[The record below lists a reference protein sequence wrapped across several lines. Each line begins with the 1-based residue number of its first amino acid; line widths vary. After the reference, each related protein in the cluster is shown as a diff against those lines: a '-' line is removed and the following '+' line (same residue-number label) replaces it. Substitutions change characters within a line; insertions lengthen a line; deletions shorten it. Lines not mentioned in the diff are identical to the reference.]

1 MSVSDL
7 PPGEFSPGD
16 QAELVRLGSLL
27 TSKDLSTVTLERA
40 LDENSLVDRFV
51 SRYAAWQ
58 TFSAPVPAGNRAAGP
73 CAIMARDFALVFRL
87 LIRNRVLRNMGV
99 SVVCVK
105 CVFYYFIY
113 LFPRETTVSGEERC
127 FIFLPHSPSAPRLC
141 WPRGHSSQ
149 CIMNKMDFYLA
160 YACIFFCP
168 LVQRRGCYDDAK
180 N

>member
-105 CVFYYFIY
+105 CVFFIIILFIY
-113 LFPRETTVSGEERC
+113 FRAKRQFRARNVV
-127 FIFLPHSPSAPRLC
+127 
-141 WPRGHSSQ
+141 
-149 CIMNKMDFYLA
+149 FYL
-160 YACIFFCP
+160 YCLSFSRTPPPP
-168 LVQRRGCYDDAK
+168 LGYVGRAAIRRSVL
-180 N
+180 